1 MKARTILLL
10 LLLLLLAALVLLVIT
25 TAGDQNPLNHQAIV
39 QPVPEDSANKFWY
52 KKSVIYNLDVE
63 KFKDSDGDGIGD
75 FNGLTQKLG
84 YLDSLGIN
92 VIWLAP
98 FQPTPNLDDGYDV
111 SDFYGID
118 KRLGTEADFTA
129 FILAAKAHDIR
140 IIMDLVINHTSDSC
154 YWFQQARKSKTS
166 PYHNWYVWSDE
177 RPKNWDI
184 GMVFPGVQKEI
195 WSYDTVAKEYFYH
208 RFYKF
213 QPDLN
218 MQNKAVQQ
226 EVLYKIPRYWMEK
239 GLWGFRMDAVPF
251 AIEIPQ
257 HTGSGFPMQFGLL
270 NNLNKYMHRL
280 RDGSIILG
288 EANVEPKQNKDFFG
302 EGGDRMNMMFNFFV
316 NQRIFLALATG
327 EVTELEN
334 ALQQTQTIP
343 LSSQWGQFLRNH
355 DEVDLGRLTD
365 KERQAVFD
373 KMGPDDN
380 MQLYHRGIR
389 RRLAPMLGNM
399 QEIKMA
405 YSFLFSLP
413 STPVIRYGEEIGMG
427 DDLSASERNSVRT
440 PMQWDS
446 THNAGFTTAT
456 VPIQRIIDTGN
467 YKYQAVN
474 VAAEQQDSTS
484 LLRFIQHTIQ
494 LYKSCPEIGYGSWR
508 MLQTGSPHVLAIAYQ
523 WKGKTLIAVHN
534 FSNTKQTASLTN
546 NAAMQDLYSQHVFPP
561 ENGKLTIP
569 LDEYGF
575 VWLRK

>member
-1 MKARTILLL
+1 MKAKTTILII
-10 LLLLLLAALVLLVIT
+10 LLVILGILT
-25 TAGDQNPLNHQAIV
+25 FLVIETIGNQNPIKQQSIV
-39 QPVPEDSANKFWY
+39 QPVPADSVNKFWY
-52 KKSVIYNLDVE
+52 KRSVIYSVDVE

-84 YLDSLGIN
+84 YLDSLGID

-129 FILAAKAHDIR
+129 FMLAAKAHNIR

-154 YWFQQARKSKTS
+154 FWFKQAQKSRTS
-166 PYHNWYVWSDE
+166 PYHDWYVWSNE

-195 WSYDTVAKEYFYH
+195 WSYDTVAKQYFYH

-226 EVLYKIPRYWMEK
+226 EVLYKVPRYWMEK

-251 AIEIPQ
+251 AIEVPQ
-257 HTGSGFPMQFGLL
+257 HKGGGFPMQFELL
-270 NNLNKYMHRL
+270 NNLNKYMHTL

-288 EANVEPKQNKDFFG
+288 EANVEPKQNKDFYG
-302 EGGDRMNMMFNFFV
+302 EHGDRMNMMFNFFV
-316 NQRIFLALATG
+316 NQRIFLALATS
-327 EVTELEN
+327 EVKELES
-334 ALQQTQTIP
+334 ALQQTQNIP
-343 LSSQWGQFLRNH
+343 LSSRWGQFLRNH

-365 KERQAVFD
+365 EERQKVFD
-373 KMGPDDN
+373 KMGPEHD
-380 MQLYHRGIR
+380 MLLYHRGIR
-389 RRLAPMLGNM
+389 RRLAPMLNNI
-399 QEIKMA
+399 QELKMA
-405 YSFLFSLP
+405 YSLLFTLP

-427 DDLSASERNSVRT
+427 DDLSASERNSIRT

-446 THNAGFTTAT
+446 TKNAGFTTAA

-467 YKYQAVN
+467 YKYQLVN

-494 LYKSCPEIGYGSWR
+494 LYKSCPEISFGSWQ
-508 MLQTGSPHVLAIAYQ
+508 MLQTGSPHVLAIQYSWQ
-523 WKGKTLIAVHN
+523 GKTLIAVHN
-534 FSNTKQTASLTN
+534 FSSYKQKITICNKETL
-546 NAAMQDLYSQHVFPP
+546 QDLYSHHLFTSVD
-561 ENGKLTIP
+561 EKVSIP
-569 LDEYGF
+569 LNGYEF
-575 VWLRK
+575 VWLRE

>member
-1 MKARTILLL
+1 MKLNTAIFILIF
-10 LLLLLLAALVLLVIT
+10 LLAALIFIVVK
-25 TAGDQNPLNHQAIV
+25 TAGNQDPINQQSVV
-39 QPVPEDSANKFWY
+39 QPVPADSVNKFWY
-52 KKSVIYNLDVE
+52 KKSVIYSVDVE

-84 YLDSLGIN
+84 YLDSLGID

-118 KRLGTEADFTA
+118 KRMGTEADFTA
-129 FILAAKAHDIR
+129 FMQAAKAHHIR
-140 IIMDLVINHTSDSC
+140 VIMDLVINHTSDSC
-154 YWFQQARKSKTS
+154 YWFKEARKSKSS

-195 WSYDTVAKEYFYH
+195 WSYDTVAKQYFYH

-251 AIEIPQ
+251 AIEVPQ
-257 HTGSGFPMQFGLL
+257 HTGSGFPMQFELL
-270 NNLNKYMHRL
+270 NNLNKYMHSL

-288 EANVEPKQNKDFFG
+288 EANVEPKQNKDFYG
-302 EGGDRMNMMFNFFV
+302 EQGDRMNMMFNFYV

-327 EVTELEN
+327 EVKELES
-334 ALQQTQTIP
+334 ALQETQQIP

-365 KERQAVFD
+365 KERQQVYD
-373 KMGPDDN
+373 KMGPEDY
-380 MQLYHRGIR
+380 MQLYQRGIR

-399 QEIKMA
+399 QELKMA
-405 YSFLFSLP
+405 YSLLFTLP

-440 PMQWDS
+440 PMQWDT
-446 THNAGFTTAT
+446 THNAGFTTAA

-467 YKYQAVN
+467 YKYQIVN
-474 VAAEQQDSTS
+474 VAAEQHDSTS
-484 LLRFIQHTIQ
+484 LLSFIQHATQ
-494 LYKSCPEIGYGSWR
+494 LYKSCPEIGYGSWQ
-508 MLQTGSPHVLAIAYQ
+508 MLHTGSLHVMAIQYQ
-523 WKGKTLIAVHN
+523 WQGKILIALHN
-534 FSNTKQTASLTN
+534 FSNDKQTVKIHVKKAL
-546 NAAMQDLYSQHVFPP
+546 QDLYSRRLFAP
-561 ENGKLTIP
+561 ENGELIVP
-569 LDEYGF
+569 LDRYGF
-575 VWLRK
+575 MWLRN